1 MLVARF
7 LVGFGSGI
15 SKYLSLSLLL
25 FVISFFS
32 LINVF
37 NTHMFIGCVSRCVEP
52 IVLRILILE
61 TRYAN
66 NTSPA
71 AYPPRFSSPPLL
83 THQA

>member
-37 NTHMFIGCVSRCVEP
+37 NTHMFIGCVAVCRAYCAE
-52 IVLRILILE
+52 
-61 TRYAN
+61 
-66 NTSPA
+66 NTDIRNKVCQQ
-71 AYPPRFSSPPLL
+71 Y
-83 THQA
+83 